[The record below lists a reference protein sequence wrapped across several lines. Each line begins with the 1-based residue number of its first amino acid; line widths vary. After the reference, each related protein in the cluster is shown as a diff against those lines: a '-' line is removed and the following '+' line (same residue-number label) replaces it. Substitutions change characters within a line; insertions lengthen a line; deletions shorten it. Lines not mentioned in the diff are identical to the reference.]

1 MLIAGGDCKGADFT
15 PLSDVLKHCVRAVV
29 LIGRD
34 ADRIAEAIPKG
45 MSSRR
50 ATTLD
55 EAVDLAAELACPGDR
70 VVLSPACAS
79 FDMFDSYVQRGDRFM
94 QAVRSRLL

>member
-1 MLIAGGDCKGADFT
+1 
-15 PLSDVLKHCVRAVV
+15 

-34 ADRIAEAIPKG
+34 ADQIAEVLPKG
-45 MSSRR
+45 MPSQM

-94 QAVRSRLL
+94 QAVRSRLA